1 MEVGVLGA
9 AGHGCGRF
17 AGGINQM
24 AVSSTPFDED
34 GGRNVP
40 SSAGTTAI
48 ACTACLVGLTALLV
62 LLVRGGSLSLSM
74 SSISINADINPPQT
88 PPL

>member
-1 MEVGVLGA
+1 
-9 AGHGCGRF
+9 
-17 AGGINQM
+17 M
-24 AVSSTPFDED
+24 AVSSTPFDGD

-40 SSAGTTAI
+40 SSAATTAI
-48 ACTACLVGLTALLV
+48 AATAGLVGLTALVV

-74 SSISINADINPPQT
+74 PLTSINVDVNPPQT